1 MTEKEINCYEE
12 FTIIDILPQQTYYS
26 RELKCNRLSQ
36 MIGVVDNEGNKMNV
50 KLYPP
55 FSANSFDIG
64 DRVRLWLA
72 KLCTD
77 KKLNNT
83 KYYKDKTCEPVQTS
97 SPMPYATWAQIQALT
112 NGTISW
118 VDLAKQYN
126 KWQEVNLRQNN
137 YVVRKQQ
144 QIIDRQQEQL
154 QQLQSARHEV
164 TNTLLPTQKS
174 SQNGNYFQ
182 INII

>member
-12 FTIIDILPQQTYYS
+12 FTIIDILPPQTYYS
-26 RELKCNRLSQ
+26 KALICNRLCQ
-36 MIGVVDNEGNKMNV
+36 MIGVMDSEGNKMNV

-55 FSANSFDIG
+55 FSANSFEPG
-64 DRVRLWLA
+64 DKIRLWLA

-83 KYYKDKTCEPVQTS
+83 KYYIDKTCEPVQTA
-97 SPMPYATWAQIQALT
+97 SPIPYATWAQIQALT

-154 QQLQSARHEV
+154 QQVQSARHEV
-164 TNTLLPTQKS
+164 TNTLLPHAKK
-174 SQNGNYFQ
+174 
-182 INII
+182 